1 MSSRMTF
8 EDAEIAEHGDFNKIG
23 LFSQAAIDDL
33 VADTIGYPNH
43 WAAFTVAKASAQE
56 VTISPG
62 RYVAGREVYAQE
74 EAITLN
80 LQIHIPVALSD
91 QRWVAILLRGEE
103 VTENENRAFETSE
116 DVEVS
121 VPVMRSTPKR
131 IRRRVT
137 VVVQAGEI
145 NPVPVKPAVAETDA
159 CIAYVLLKAT
169 GIPEDG
175 GIEPGASTRV
185 KTLYEVE
192 GRVAELEVDLSAL
205 FLRTAVIETQITNL
219 NDKVTEIPRRE
230 IIRQMQRDIGASRL
244 LLDLPDEA
252 RAYVYDNGLVPDRWD
267 TGHGSWLAMVREG
280 IRYGF
285 AFTGGNRLEP
295 TAPEAAEILKVGDR
309 LVPAFDQVVRI
320 ANTVVDTTVNISQLA
335 HTEVEAIMKTVPRI
349 RVTYGPTIQ
358 VCENQAGW
366 AALAD
371 AQIGTMLRHD
381 GEEFEV
387 VDYYGDWEGLPDHSL
402 YGIRQIRREVIEE
415 AYWEYK
421 TVAVG
426 VNGSIFSQTF
436 LVAQPMIAT
445 SLSLYFS
452 RVGADGDVHL
462 LLVETTPSAAP
473 QVEKVI
479 ATATL
484 AHAGIVQGWNNI
496 PLPLTMLEAGKRYAW
511 VTVTTGAHSLGASTG
526 NKFANGTSFQL
537 TDGAFAQGDLE
548 RDFAF
553 MLYAAR
559 FRSPRTIVPFNP
571 IALLGG
577 MTELDLLYS
586 GWEPGGTRLQWEIKP
601 AGQSEW
607 RLLED
612 GNPAA
617 NALVGL
623 PASTEIRLVM
633 VGTQDLAPMIQ
644 VDAWCRWTASR
655 NRGDMKA
662 ISEAFDFGLST
673 TTIQTL
679 YTVDQFDPAH
689 HTFTPLI
696 MVAGV
701 EVEPDATEIRIDPD
715 RPERRRYLSTYTVAA
730 TSSARMVFA
739 STTDNP
745 VIVPFMQDAF
755 IAAL

>member
-8 EDAEIAEHGDFNKIG
+8 DDAEIAEHGDFNKIG
-23 LFSQAAIDDL
+23 LFAQSALDDL
-33 VADTIGYPNH
+33 VADAVGYPNH
-43 WAAFTVAKASAQE
+43 WAAFTVAKKSAQE
-56 VTISPG
+56 VTISSG

-74 EAITLN
+74 EALTLN
-80 LQIHIPVALSD
+80 LQLHIPIAASD

-116 DVEVS
+116 DVEIS
-121 VPVMRSTPKR
+121 VPVMRPTPKR

-192 GRVAELEVDLSAL
+192 GRVAALEVDLSSL
-205 FLRTAVIETQITNL
+205 FLRTAVIETQITNIKAKL
-219 NDKVTEIPRRE
+219 TEIPQRE
-230 IIRQMQRDIGASRL
+230 TIRQMQRDIGASRL

-252 RAYVYDNGLVPDRWD
+252 RSYVYDNGLVPDRWD
-267 TGHGSWLAMVREG
+267 TAHGSWRAVVREG

-285 AFTGGNRLEP
+285 AITNGNRLEP
-295 TAPEAAEILKVGDR
+295 TAPDAATIRKIGDR
-309 LVPAFDQVVRI
+309 LVPAYDEVARI
-320 ANTVVDTTVNISQLA
+320 ANTVADTTVNISQLA
-335 HTEVEAIMKTVPRI
+335 HTEVEAIMKTVSRI

-366 AALAD
+366 AALGNAG
-371 AQIGTMLRHD
+371 IGTMLRHD

-387 VDYYGDWEGLPDHSL
+387 VDYYGDWNGLPDHSL
-402 YGIRQIRREVIEE
+402 YGIRQIRTEIVEE
-415 AYWEYK
+415 PYWEYK
-421 TVAVG
+421 TVEVG

-436 LVAQPMIAT
+436 LAAQPMIAT
-445 SLSLYFS
+445 SLSLYFA
-452 RVGADGDVHL
+452 RVAADGDVHL

-484 AHAGIVQGWNNI
+484 AHAGIIQGWNNI

-526 NKFANGTSFQL
+526 NKFANGTLFRM
-537 TDGAFAQGDLE
+537 TDGAFAQGDLDT
-548 RDFAF
+548 DFAF
-553 MLYAAR
+553 ILYAAR
-559 FRSPRTIVPFNP
+559 FRSSRTVVPFNP
-571 IALLGG
+571 IALLDG

-586 GWEPGGTRLQWEIKP
+586 GWEPGGTKLQWEIKP
-601 AGQSEW
+601 AGQTEW
-607 RLLED
+607 RVLED

-623 PASTEIRLVM
+623 PASTEIQLVM

-644 VDAWCRWTASR
+644 TDAWCRWTASR
-655 NRGDMKA
+655 NRGDMSA
-662 ISEAFDFGLST
+662 ISKEFDFGLST

-679 YTVDQFDPAH
+679 YRVDQFDPAR
-689 HTFTPLI
+689 HTFEPKI
-696 MVAGV
+696 VVAGV
-701 EVEPDATEIRIDPD
+701 EVEPDVTEVRIDPD
-715 RPERRRYLSTYTVAA
+715 RPERRGFLSTYTVAS
-730 TSSARMVFA
+730 TSAARMAFA
-739 STTDNP
+739 STSDTP
-745 VIVPFMQDAF
+745 VVVPFVQDVF

>member
-1 MSSRMTF
+1 MSSRMNF
-8 EDAEIAEHGDFNKIG
+8 DDAEIAEHGDFNNIG

-33 VADTIGYPNH
+33 VADAIGYPNH
-43 WAAFTVAKASAQE
+43 WAAFTVAKKSSQE

-62 RYVAGREVYAQE
+62 RYIAGREVYSQE
-74 EAITLN
+74 EALSLN
-80 LQIHIPVALSD
+80 LQLHIPIAPSD

-103 VTENENRAFETSE
+103 VTETENRAFETSE
-116 DVEVS
+116 DVELS
-121 VPVMRSTPKR
+121 VPVMRNTPKR

-137 VVVQAGEI
+137 VVVQPGAI

-192 GRVAELEVDLSAL
+192 GRVAELEVDLSSL
-205 FLRTAVIETQITNL
+205 FLRTAVIETQITNIKAKL
-219 NDKVTEIPRRE
+219 TEIPQRE
-230 IIRQMQRDIGASRL
+230 TIRQIQRDIGASRL

-252 RAYVYDNGLVPDRWD
+252 RSYVFDNGLVPDRWD
-267 TGHGSWLAMVREG
+267 TEHGSWRAVVREG

-285 AFTGGNRLEP
+285 EFTNGNRLEP
-295 TAPEAAEILKVGDR
+295 TAPDADSVRKIGDR
-309 LVPAFDQVVRI
+309 LVPAYDEVARI
-320 ANTVVDTTVNISQLA
+320 ANTSIDTTVNISQLA

-349 RVTYGPTIQ
+349 RQTYGPTIQ

-366 AALAD
+366 AALGNAG
-371 AQIGTMLRHD
+371 IGTMLRHN

-387 VDYYGDWEGLPDHSL
+387 VDYKGDWNGLPDHSI
-402 YGIRQIRREVIEE
+402 YGIRQLRYEIVEE
-415 AYWEYK
+415 PYWEYK
-421 TVAVG
+421 TVTVG
-426 VNGSIFSQTF
+426 VNGSIFSESV
-436 LVAQPMIAT
+436 LVAQPMMLT
-445 SLSLYFS
+445 SQSLYFS
-452 RVGADGDVHL
+452 RVAADGDVHL
-462 LLVETTPSAAP
+462 LIVECTPGAAP

-479 ATATL
+479 AAATL
-484 AHAGIVQGWNNI
+484 PHAGIVQGWNNI
-496 PLPLTMLEAGKRYAW
+496 PLPLTMLEAGKRYAFA
-511 VTVTTGAHSLGASTG
+511 TITTGAHSLGASTG
-526 NKFANGTSFQL
+526 NKFAGGTMFRL

-548 RDFAF
+548 TDLAF
-553 MLYAAR
+553 IWYGAR
-559 FRSPRTIVPFNP
+559 FRSSRTVVPFNP

-601 AGQSEW
+601 AGQTEW
-607 RLLED
+607 RALED
-612 GNPAA
+612 GDPAT

-623 PASTEIRLVM
+623 PASVEIHLVM

-644 VDAWCRWTASR
+644 TDAWCRWTASR

-662 ISEAFDFGLST
+662 ISEEFDFGLST

-689 HTFTPLI
+689 HTFEPLI
-696 MVAGV
+696 MVAGI
-701 EVEPDATEIRIDPD
+701 EVEPDTTEIRIDPD
-715 RPERRRYLSTYTVAA
+715 KPERRRFLSTYTVAS
-730 TSSARMVFA
+730 TSSARMVFE
-739 STTDNP
+739 STSDTP
-745 VIVPFMQDAF
+745 VIVPFLQDVF

>member
-1 MSSRMTF
+1 MSSRMNF
-8 EDAEIAEHGDFNKIG
+8 DDAEIASHTDFTGVG
-23 LFSQAAIDDL
+23 LFAQGAIDDL
-33 VADTIGYPNH
+33 VADAIGYPNH

-74 EAITLN
+74 EALTLN
-80 LQIHIPVALSD
+80 LQLHIPIATSD

-103 VTENENRAFETSE
+103 VTENENRPFQTSE
-116 DVEVS
+116 DPENS
-121 VPVMRSTPKR
+121 VVVMRPTPKR

-169 GIPEDG
+169 GIPDDG

-192 GRVAELEVDLSAL
+192 GRLTTLEVDLDAL

-230 IIRQMQRDIGASRL
+230 TIRQMQRDIGAARL
-244 LLDLPDEA
+244 LLDLPDEM
-252 RAYVYDNGLVPDRWD
+252 RSYVYDNGLVPDRWD
-267 TGHGSWLAMVREG
+267 TGHGSWLARVSEG

-285 AFTGGNRLEP
+285 SQTNTGQLVP
-295 TAPEAAEILKVGDR
+295 TAPSSADIMWTGER
-309 LVPAFDQVVRI
+309 MMPAFDQVARI
-320 ANTVVDTTVNISQLA
+320 ANGSIDTTIAISQLA

-349 RVTYGPTIQ
+349 RVTYGPTVQ
-358 VCENQAGW
+358 VCENTAGW

-387 VDYYGDWEGLPDHSL
+387 VEYYGDWEGLPDHSL

-452 RVGADGDVHL
+452 RVAADGDVHL

-473 QVEKVI
+473 QVDKVI

-484 AHAGIVQGWNNI
+484 AHGTIVQGWNNI
-496 PLPLTMLEAGKRYAW
+496 PLALTMLEAGKRYAW
-511 VTVTTGAHSLGASTG
+511 VTVTTGAHSLGVSTG
-526 NKFANGTSFQL
+526 NKFANGTLFRL

-548 RDFAF
+548 QDFAF
-553 MLYAAR
+553 ILYAAR
-559 FRSPRTIVPFNP
+559 FRSPRTVVPFNP
-571 IALLGG
+571 VVLTDG
-577 MTELDLLYS
+577 MTELDLLHS
-586 GWEPGGTRLQWEIKP
+586 GWEPGGTKLQWEIKP

-607 RLLED
+607 RVLED

-662 ISEAFDFGLST
+662 ISEEFAFGLST

-679 YTVDQFDPAH
+679 YTVDAFDPAH
-689 HTFTPLI
+689 HTFVPKI

-701 EVEPDATEIRIDPD
+701 EVDPDTTEIRIDPD
-715 RPERRRYLSTYTVAA
+715 RPERRRYLSTYTVASTA
-730 TSSARMVFA
+730 AARMVFQ

-745 VIVPFMQDAF
+745 VIVPFVQDAF